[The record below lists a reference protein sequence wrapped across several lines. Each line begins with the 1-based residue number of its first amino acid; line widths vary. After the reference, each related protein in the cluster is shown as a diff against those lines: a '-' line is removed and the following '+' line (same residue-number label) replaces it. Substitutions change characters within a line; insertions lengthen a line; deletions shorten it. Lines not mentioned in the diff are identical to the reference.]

1 VAPLGI
7 EDGKMILT
15 TEKLN
20 AIIYAAIRDLNELT
34 NPVTP
39 IEAFDDLPEALQT
52 IFNSQMAIIIDDI
65 KTRPKE
71 LHDKWKVTAQELI
84 DSDTI
89 SQDLV
94 ANLETYMLPFRKLP
108 VWKQTEYRL
117 QLQLAR
123 TLLRH
128 NRNVER
134 YEKRQR

>member
-1 VAPLGI
+1 MAPLGA

-15 TEKLN
+15 TDKIGAL
-20 AIIYAAIRDLNELT
+20 IHAAIRSFNELA

-39 IEAFDDLPEALQT
+39 IEAFGDLSDGEKAL
-52 IFNSQMAIIIDDI
+52 FNSQMAQMVENI
-65 KTRPKE
+65 KLDPHE
-71 LHDKWKVTAQELI
+71 LHDKWKVTAQEMI
-84 DSDTI
+84 DAGTI

-94 ANLETYMLPFRKLP
+94 ANLETYMLPFRELP
-108 VWKQTEYRL
+108 VWKKTEYRL

-134 YEKRQR
+134 AEKRQR